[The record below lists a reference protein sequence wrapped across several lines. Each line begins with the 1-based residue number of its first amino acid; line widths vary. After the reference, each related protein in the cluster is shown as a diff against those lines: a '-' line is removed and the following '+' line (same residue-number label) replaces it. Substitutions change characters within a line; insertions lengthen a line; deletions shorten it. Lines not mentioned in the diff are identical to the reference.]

1 MYRGRTAISLFF
13 SLQELDL
20 LEDDAPVFKLIGPV
34 LMKQDLEEAKQNV
47 AKRLELIE
55 REM

>member
-1 MYRGRTAISLFF
+1 MKLCEAILGLCS
-13 SLQELDL
+13 
-20 LEDDAPVFKLIGPV
+20 DDVPHTPHLHGQV